1 MNRQNIIPFIHPA
14 MPQTPAPGYTQMP
27 PHRVPQAFIEA
38 MKRISSSDTTSR
50 VHPNLDKEECSEMK
64 WRSSFQPIAKED
76 GQEKGTSSSERVELY
91 DPSNPL
97 SSDSEPEKSPDQERP
112 CSRTNNNKSLEHL
125 RLSPDRL
132 HHRHWD
138 SSFPK
143 SANPAV
149 DKQKLFTGP
158 TESRGL
164 SPGHRLPEKH
174 PHNPKIES
182 HDCPGYG
189 FQNRPL
195 EQRGSSPNRL
205 IYSSSTQGF
214 PESYSGRSTNGEERI
229 TWPEYRREMTPTV
242 RSSPPTLKRDHQ
254 QLGYLETGLD
264 QEPPPPKVTKHQGNA
279 VIMDKCPITC
289 DLCEVELANAQE
301 LEDHLD
307 CKSHW
312 DTLEHIQQN
321 NNYDDLAIAFL
332 QEVMLYKS
340 HHCSR
345 AVEENALQ
353 ALQRNDHMT
362 KVEMFRCAA
371 CKVYVSTSA
380 AEVKTHITSQNHLSH
395 TKEFAAQQRRACL
408 NKAET
413 MLQEL
418 KPQFQHF
425 LKGGTP
431 FK

>member
-1 MNRQNIIPFIHPA
+1 MNRQNKTPFIHRA
-14 MPQTPAPGYTQMP
+14 MALTPFPVNTQMP
-27 PHRVPQAFIEA
+27 PQRVPQAFIEA
-38 MKRISSSDTTSR
+38 MKRISSSDTT
-50 VHPNLDKEECSEMK
+50 PGILPKQDKEQRSDTK
-64 WRSSFQPIAKED
+64 WKSSFQPINQQD
-76 GQEKGTSSSERVELY
+76 GDNQEEGPSSAERVELY

-97 SSDSEPEKSPDQERP
+97 SSDSEPEKSPDQERA
-112 CSRTNNNKSLEHL
+112 CSPTNDENSVEHQ

-132 HHRHWD
+132 HLH
-138 SSFPK
+138 SSYWH
-143 SANPAV
+143 SAFHESV
-149 DKQKLFTGP
+149 DPPLDRQKLFTAP
-158 TESRGL
+158 TESTT
-164 SPGHRLPEKH
+164 EKH
-174 PHNPKIES
+174 PHNLETEM
-182 HDCPGYG
+182 HDRPGYG
-189 FQNRPL
+189 FQSRSL

-205 IYSSSTQGF
+205 VHGSSTPGF
-214 PESYSGRSTNGEERI
+214 PEAHSRRRANEEEERI
-229 TWPEYRREMTPTV
+229 TWPEYTREMTPTV
-242 RSSPPTLKRDHQ
+242 RSSPPRLKRDHQ
-254 QLGYLETGLD
+254 QLGCLEKGLD
-264 QEPPPPKVTKHQGNA
+264 PEAPPPKATKHEGVD
-279 VIMDKCPITC
+279 VIMDQCPITC

-321 NNYDDLAIAFL
+321 NDYDDLAIAFL

-353 ALQRNDHMT
+353 ALQQNHHMT

-380 AEVKTHITSQNHLSH
+380 AEVKAHISSQDHLSN
-395 TKEFAAQQRRACL
+395 TQDFAAQQRRACL
-408 NKAET
+408 SKAET

-418 KPQFQHF
+418 QPQLQHF